1 MDVLRCRATHVCVNS
16 GIMHDPRFSLSR
28 DFSPRKSPHRAN
40 EWRPIF
46 YDQFGDSRRLIMH
59 DRSIDRWV
67 LPSVAEE
74 RWRSM
79 KICLYIF
86 FIWLLLCGVR
96 YSDFLSLIIRMER
109 YQMLDPLAST
119 NRTQISYP
127 KSSHQVS
134 GTRALFLLTSLET
147 CV

>member
-1 MDVLRCRATHVCVNS
+1 MAIDEDLFIYLFYLVVIMRC
-16 GIMHDPRFSLSR
+16 
-28 DFSPRKSPHRAN
+28 
-40 EWRPIF
+40 EIF
-46 YDQFGDSRRLIMH
+46 RR
-59 DRSIDRWV
+59 V
-67 LPSVAEE
+67 
-74 RWRSM
+74 
-79 KICLYIF
+79 
-86 FIWLLLCGVR
+86 
-96 YSDFLSLIIRMER
+96 FLSLIIRMER

>member
-59 DRSIDRWV
+59 DRSIDR
-67 LPSVAEE
+67 SMGSFFRCRGKVAIDED
-74 RWRSM
+74 
-79 KICLYIF
+79 L
-86 FIWLLLCGVR
+86 FIYLFYLVVIICGVR
-96 YSDFLSLIIRMER
+96 YSDESF
-109 YQMLDPLAST
+109 
-119 NRTQISYP
+119 
-127 KSSHQVS
+127 
-134 GTRALFLLTSLET
+134 
-147 CV
+147 